1 MDTRVTASPATPKT
15 RKTHTPHTPPK
26 VDGRRERTKRTH
38 AAIVEALTAL
48 LDEGR
53 IEPTAAEIAAR
64 AGVATRSVGQHFAS
78 RERLMLAVAAHHQAR
93 LVPSAIDE
101 GASLKVRLSS
111 FVRDRTRILE
121 GSRAMRRA
129 AAVVAD
135 RSSAVTTALGRVARQ
150 RRQESALL
158 FAAEIARCVDPLA
171 TERTVALVTSG
182 RAWDAL
188 REELGMSTKAA
199 AAQIAR
205 MLEDALRR

>member
-1 MDTRVTASPATPKT
+1 MDGRVTAAMTQ
-15 RKTHTPHTPPK
+15 K

-78 RERLMLAVAAHHQAR
+78 RELLMLAVASHHQAR
-93 LVPSAIDE
+93 FTPSAID
-101 GASLKVRLSS
+101 ADAPLRTRLSS

-121 GSRAMRRA
+121 ASRAMRRA

-135 RSSAVTTALGRVARQ
+135 RSSAVTNALARVARQ
-150 RRQESALL
+150 RRQESARL
-158 FAAEIARCVDPLA
+158 FAAEIARSDDPTA

-188 REELGMSTKAA
+188 RDDLGLSTKVATD
-199 AAQIAR
+199 QFAR
-205 MLEDALRR
+205 MLEGALRR

>member
-1 MDTRVTASPATPKT
+1 MDTRVSASPSTQKTPG
-15 RKTHTPHTPPK
+15 PPK

-78 RERLMLAVAAHHQAR
+78 REQLMLAVAAHHQAR
-93 LVPSAIDE
+93 LTSSPIDVD
-101 GASLKVRLSS
+101 ASLKVRLSA
-111 FVRDRTRILE
+111 FLRDRTRILE

-135 RSSAVTTALGRVARQ
+135 RSSAVTTALARVARQ
-150 RRQESALL
+150 RRQESAHL
-158 FAAEIARCVDPLA
+158 FAAEIARCEDPVA

-188 REELGMSTKAA
+188 REDLGMSNKAA
-199 AAQIAR
+199 TAQVAR

>member
-1 MDTRVTASPATPKT
+1 MDGPVAPVMTQ
-15 RKTHTPHTPPK
+15 K

-78 RERLMLAVAAHHQAR
+78 RELLMLAVASHHQAR
-93 LVPSAIDE
+93 FTPSAIDTD
-101 GASLKVRLSS
+101 APLRTRLSS

-121 GSRAMRRA
+121 ASRAMRRA

-135 RSSAVTTALGRVARQ
+135 RSSAVTNALARVARQ
-150 RRQESALL
+150 RRQESARL
-158 FAAEIARCVDPLA
+158 FATEIARSDDPTA

-188 REELGMSTKAA
+188 RDDLGLSTKVATE
-199 AAQIAR
+199 QVAR
-205 MLEDALRR
+205 MLEGALRR

>member
-1 MDTRVTASPATPKT
+1 M
-15 RKTHTPHTPPK
+15 THK

-78 RERLMLAVAAHHQAR
+78 RELLMLAVAAHHQAR
-93 LVPSAIDE
+93 FTPAAIDAE
-101 GASLKVRLSS
+101 ASLRVRLAS

-121 GSRAMRRA
+121 ASRAMRRA

-135 RSSAVTTALGRVARQ
+135 RSSAVTTALARVARQ
-150 RRQESALL
+150 RRQESARL
-158 FAAEIARCVDPLA
+158 FATEIARCEDPST

-188 REELGMSTKAA
+188 REDLGMGTKAA
-199 AAQIAR
+199 SEQVAR
-205 MLEDALRR
+205 MREDARRH

>member
-1 MDTRVTASPATPKT
+1 MDMPVTASPATHKT
-15 RKTHTPHTPPK
+15 QTPLK
-26 VDGRRERTKRTH
+26 VDGRRERAKRTH
-38 AAIVEALTAL
+38 VAIVEALTAL

-78 RERLMLAVAAHHQAR
+78 RERLMLAVATHHQAR
-93 LVPSAIDE
+93 LAPSAIDE

-111 FVRDRTRILE
+111 FVRERTRILE

-135 RSSAVTTALGRVARQ
+135 RSSAVTTALLRVARQ
-150 RRQESALL
+150 RRQESARL
-158 FAAEIARCVDPLA
+158 FAAEIARRADPLA

-188 REELGMSTKAA
+188 REDLGLSAKAA
-199 AAQIAR
+199 GEQLAR

>member
-1 MDTRVTASPATPKT
+1 MGTRNVFLHDAHM
-15 RKTHTPHTPPK
+15 THK

-78 RERLMLAVAAHHQAR
+78 RELLMLAVAAHHQAR
-93 LVPSAIDE
+93 FTAPLLDARAP
-101 GASLKVRLSS
+101 LPVRLSS

-135 RSSAVTTALGRVARQ
+135 RSSAVANALARVARQ
-150 RRQESALL
+150 RRQESARL
-158 FAAEIARCVDPLA
+158 FATEIARSDDPSA
-171 TERTVALVTSG
+171 TERTVALLTSG

-188 REELGMSTKAA
+188 REDLGMSTKKASD
-199 AAQIAR
+199 QVAR
-205 MLEDALRR
+205 MLADALRR

>member
-1 MDTRVTASPATPKT
+1 MDGRVTAAMTQ
-15 RKTHTPHTPPK
+15 K

-78 RERLMLAVAAHHQAR
+78 RELLMLAVASHHQAR
-93 LVPSAIDE
+93 FAPSALD
-101 GASLKVRLSS
+101 ADAPLRTRLSS

-121 GSRAMRRA
+121 ASRAMRRA

-135 RSSAVTTALGRVARQ
+135 RSSAVTNALARVARQ
-150 RRQESALL
+150 RRQESARL
-158 FAAEIARCVDPLA
+158 FAAEIARSDDPTS

-188 REELGMSTKAA
+188 RDDLGLSTKVATD
-199 AAQIAR
+199 QVAR
-205 MLEDALRR
+205 MLEAALRR

>member
-1 MDTRVTASPATPKT
+1 MTD
-15 RKTHTPHTPPK
+15 K

-78 RERLMLAVAAHHQAR
+78 RELLMLAVAAHHQAR
-93 LVPSAIDE
+93 FAPPVLDAAAP
-101 GASLKVRLSS
+101 LRVRLSS
-111 FVRDRTRILE
+111 FVHDRTRILE
-121 GSRAMRRA
+121 ASRAMRRA

-135 RSSAVTTALGRVARQ
+135 RSSAVTNALARVARQ
-150 RRQESALL
+150 RRQESARL
-158 FAAEIARCVDPLA
+158 FAAEIALTDDPLT
-171 TERTVALVTSG
+171 TERSVALVTSG

-188 REELGMSTKAA
+188 RDDLGMSTKAA
-199 AAQIAR
+199 SQQVAR
-205 MLEDALRR
+205 MLADALRR